1 MHMEKDTI
9 NRIKEI
15 KAELQK
21 LLLYA
26 MSLGSMELFHSN
38 FWQWWMRFNKEYI
51 KVFFDVINIDNIKDE
66 DIKREYKHTNI
77 IINSLVKNYIIENKI
92 KSLPNYDQLL
102 KYENSIKT
110 EQIIYTFPIE
120 DECIKLDN
128 EKWKLLTYD
137 KIVSKINEITDTL
150 IGTNNDKINS
160 EYTINKEYVNMINLL
175 IELIKESVE
184 YSKRIY
190 LAYIGSTII
199 LLDLLHEIWIAAVI

>member
-1 MHMEKDTI
+1 
-9 NRIKEI
+9 
-15 KAELQK
+15 
-21 LLLYA
+21 
-26 MSLGSMELFHSN
+26 MST
-38 FWQWWMRFNKEYI
+38 FWYVLSDK
-51 KVFFDVINIDNIKDE
+51 
-66 DIKREYKHTNI
+66 
-77 IINSLVKNYIIENKI
+77 IINSLGKNYIIENKI
-92 KSLPNYDQLL
+92 KPLPNYDQLL
-102 KYENSIKT
+102 KYENSIET
-110 EQIIYTFPIE
+110 EQIVYTFPID

-137 KIVSKINEITDTL
+137 KIDSKINEITDTL